1 MNKLMGFL
9 ELKAS
14 DLPAVPWKEF
24 NDKVRFDEKLLWTV
38 RTAVEKGEDL
48 NLPRVVGV
56 DAKEAYESAM
66 RLYNKYKNIGMIVYY
81 PYFVAEKSGTLY
93 ADNSKT
99 VIEAVG
105 EDLWN
110 YVTYNK
116 KEVTVIISLDKGV
129 CVEGNREFLD
139 DKEIQ
144 ELCLYASRVRGMFR
158 ENIAKGEGV
167 LLEWS
172 YAYNS
177 DLNKQPVG
185 DRYLVFYEIRTV

>member
-1 MNKLMGFL
+1 MNKLMGFF
-9 ELKAS
+9 ELKDS

-24 NDKVRFDEKLLWTV
+24 NEKVCFDEKLLWTV

-56 DAKEAYESAM
+56 EAKEAYESAM
-66 RLYNKYKNIGMIVYY
+66 RLYNKYKDIGMIVYY
-81 PYFVAEKSGTLY
+81 PYFIAQKSGTLY
-93 ADNSKT
+93 VDNSKT

-116 KEVTVIISLDKGV
+116 KEVTVIIGSDNSV
-129 CVEGNREFLD
+129 CVEGNCEFLNE
-139 DKEIQ
+139 KEIQ
-144 ELCLYASRVRGMFR
+144 ELCLYASKVKGLFR
-158 ENIAKGEGV
+158 ESIVKGEGV